1 MFVGMGVMLF
11 LVGLGI
17 SLGQLLRFEGD
28 VRRAWVDG
36 GSQKLDRTNV
46 GVTLRGLI
54 FSSLVSGMG
63 IGLLGMSAFVGGRSG
78 PAGAAAYLWATL
90 FALVA
95 CLGWPAIVVMAFM
108 ARVNTLERFGRQ

>member
-1 MFVGMGVMLF
+1 
-11 LVGLGI
+11 
-17 SLGQLLRFEGD
+17 
-28 VRRAWVDG
+28 
-36 GSQKLDRTNV
+36 
-46 GVTLRGLI
+46 
-54 FSSLVSGMG
+54 
-63 IGLLGMSAFVGGRSG
+63 MSAFVGGRSG